1 MGCFFYCK
9 WYNLVKYILYY
20 IKALGGAS
28 VKAIFNTYRLVRKNA
43 GAIYVLIF
51 LESIISALTDPLIIY
66 ATKLSVDSIVGFV
79 SGGADV
85 KPVIFLVLLFAW
97 KELSKFFRNIL
108 DIKLEQRL
116 ELNLNK
122 SLMNKLSLIAVDE
135 IEKPEFQDKLNQ
147 IKDRPHLALIELFNS
162 SILILSTVIKVVGIA
177 FVFFNISG
185 ILGISYLIA
194 AIFDILFTFL
204 AVNKM
209 NKMFENTSRNEREME
224 NVIDILK
231 NKDALYEIKVFKMKN
246 LFLNRFEKY
255 SSAVFKERLDTTL
268 KSQNY
273 LLLSSVVNIVWMG
286 LVILFIVSKLL
297 AKVIGAGDLTAI
309 VTSASSTLDM
319 AEDFVY
325 EASTVSNNGYI
336 ANTLFYILSSDER
349 KVEKSSKYGDE
360 IEFSHV
366 SFKYPVT
373 QKTVLHDLSFKIN
386 KDKVTAIVGE
396 NGAGK
401 STIIKLVAGLYE
413 PTEGSVRISNMNP
426 YSMSNE
432 DISNELSIVFQDF
445 KNYELSLRDNILF
458 GKVGDISED
467 LGLLELD
474 KYSEDTNIGKLE
486 EDGVYLSGGE
496 NQKLALARAIQ
507 KKSDFLIFDEPT
519 ASMDPMVEAKMYDNI
534 LKVLKSRGAII
545 ITHRLVLSKLA
556 DDIIVLGDGRIVER
570 GSHDELMNRGG
581 IYKQMYDEQSGWY
594 KEN

>member
-1 MGCFFYCK
+1 M
-9 WYNLVKYILYY
+9 
-20 IKALGGAS
+20 
-28 VKAIFNTYRLVRKNA
+28 KAIFNTYRLVRRNA
-43 GAIYVLIF
+43 GAIYALII

-122 SLMNKLSLIAVDE
+122 SLMNKLSLISVDE
-135 IEKPEFQDKLNQ
+135 IEKSEFQDKLNQ

-177 FVFFNISG
+177 FVFFKISS
-185 ILGISYLIA
+185 ILGISYLVA
-194 AIFDILFTFL
+194 AIFDILFTFM

-273 LLLSSVVNIVWMG
+273 LLLSSVVNIIWMG

-297 AKVIGAGDLTAI
+297 AKAIGAGDLTAI

-336 ANTLFYILSSDER
+336 ANTLFYILSYDER
-349 KVEKSSKYGDE
+349 KVEKSSKYGDD
-360 IEFSHV
+360 IEFSNV
-366 SFKYPVT
+366 SFKYPGT
-373 QKTVLHDLSFKIN
+373 EKTVLHDLSFRIN

-445 KNYELSLRDNILF
+445 KNYEISLRDNILF
-458 GKVGDISED
+458 GKAGDISED
-467 LGLLELD
+467 LRLLELD

-556 DDIIVLGDGRIVER
+556 DDIIVLNEGRIVER

>member
-1 MGCFFYCK
+1 M
-9 WYNLVKYILYY
+9 
-20 IKALGGAS
+20 
-28 VKAIFNTYRLVRKNA
+28 KAIFNTYRLVRKNA
-43 GAIYVLIF
+43 GAIYVLIL

-194 AIFDILFTFL
+194 AIFDILFTFM

-297 AKVIGAGDLTAI
+297 AKAIGAGDLTAI

-336 ANTLFYILSSDER
+336 ANTLFYILSYDER

-366 SFKYPVT
+366 SFKYPGT
-373 QKTVLHDLSFKIN
+373 QKTVLHDLSFRIN

-432 DISNELSIVFQDF
+432 DVSNELSIVFQDF

-467 LGLLELD
+467 LKLLELD

-556 DDIIVLGDGRIVER
+556 DDIIVLNEGRIIER
-570 GSHDELMNRGG
+570 GSHEELMKKGG

>member
-1 MGCFFYCK
+1 M
-9 WYNLVKYILYY
+9 
-20 IKALGGAS
+20 
-28 VKAIFNTYRLVRKNA
+28 KAIFNTYRLVRRNA
-43 GAIYVLIF
+43 GAIYVLIL

-108 DIKLEQRL
+108 DIKLEQKL

-135 IEKPEFQDKLNQ
+135 IEKSEFQDKLNQ

-185 ILGISYLIA
+185 ILGISYFIA

-297 AKVIGAGDLTAI
+297 AKAIGAGDLTAI
-309 VTSASSTLDM
+309 VTSASNTLDM

-336 ANTLFYILSSDER
+336 ANTLFYILSYDER

-366 SFKYPVT
+366 SFKYPGT
-373 QKTVLHDLSFKIN
+373 QKTVLHDLSFRIN

-413 PTEGSVRISNMNP
+413 PTEGTVRISNMNP

-445 KNYELSLRDNILF
+445 KNYEISLRDNILF

-467 LGLLELD
+467 LKLLELD

>member
-1 MGCFFYCK
+1 M
-9 WYNLVKYILYY
+9 
-20 IKALGGAS
+20 
-28 VKAIFNTYRLVRKNA
+28 KAIFNTYRLVRKHA
-43 GAIYVLIF
+43 GTIYVLIL

-108 DIKLEQRL
+108 EIKLEQRL

-135 IEKPEFQDKLNQ
+135 IEKSEFQDKLNQ

-194 AIFDILFTFL
+194 AIFDILFTFM

-231 NKDALYEIKVFKMKN
+231 NKDALYEIKVFKMKEF
-246 LFLNRFEKY
+246 FLRRFEKY
-255 SSAVFKERLDTTL
+255 SSAVFEERLGTTL

-297 AKVIGAGDLTAI
+297 AKAIGAGDLTAI

-336 ANTLFYILSSDER
+336 ANTLFYILSYDER
-349 KVEKSSKYGDE
+349 KVEKSSKYGDD

-366 SFKYPVT
+366 SFKYPGT
-373 QKTVLHDLSFKIN
+373 EKMVLNDLSFRIN

-413 PTEGSVRISNMNP
+413 PTEGSVKISNMNP

-445 KNYELSLRDNILF
+445 KNYEISLRDNILF
-458 GKVGDISED
+458 GKAGDISED
-467 LGLLELD
+467 LRLLELD

-556 DDIIVLGDGRIVER
+556 DDIIVLNEGRIIER
-570 GSHDELMNRGG
+570 GSHDELMNKGG

>member
-1 MGCFFYCK
+1 M
-9 WYNLVKYILYY
+9 
-20 IKALGGAS
+20 
-28 VKAIFNTYRLVRKNA
+28 KAIFNTYRLVRRNA
-43 GAIYVLIF
+43 GAIYVLIL

-135 IEKPEFQDKLNQ
+135 IEKSEFQDKLNQ

-194 AIFDILFTFL
+194 AIFDILFTFM

-231 NKDALYEIKVFKMKN
+231 NKDALYEIKVFKMKEF
-246 LFLNRFEKY
+246 FLRRFEKY

-297 AKVIGAGDLTAI
+297 AKAIGAGDLTAI

-336 ANTLFYILSSDER
+336 ANTLFYILSHDER
-349 KVEKSSKYGDE
+349 KVERSSKYGDE

-366 SFKYPVT
+366 SFKYPGT
-373 QKTVLHDLSFKIN
+373 QKMVLNDLSFKIN

-413 PTEGSVRISNMNP
+413 PTEGFVKISNMNP

-458 GKVGDISED
+458 GKAGDIAED
-467 LGLLELD
+467 LRLLELD

-556 DDIIVLGDGRIVER
+556 DDIIVLNEGRIIER
-570 GSHDELMNRGG
+570 GSHDELMNKGG

>member
-1 MGCFFYCK
+1 M
-9 WYNLVKYILYY
+9 
-20 IKALGGAS
+20 
-28 VKAIFNTYRLVRKNA
+28 KAIFNTYRLVRRNA
-43 GAIYVLIF
+43 GAIYVLII

-297 AKVIGAGDLTAI
+297 AKAIGAGDLTAI
-309 VTSASSTLDM
+309 VTSASNTLDM

-336 ANTLFYILSSDER
+336 ANTLFYILSYDER

-366 SFKYPVT
+366 SFKYPGT
-373 QKTVLHDLSFKIN
+373 QKTVLHDLSFRIN

-467 LGLLELD
+467 LKLLELD

>member
-1 MGCFFYCK
+1 M
-9 WYNLVKYILYY
+9 
-20 IKALGGAS
+20 
-28 VKAIFNTYRLVRKNA
+28 KAIFNTYRLVRRNA
-43 GAIYVLIF
+43 GAIYALII

-135 IEKPEFQDKLNQ
+135 IEKSEFQDKLNQ

-194 AIFDILFTFL
+194 AIFDILFTFM

-255 SSAVFKERLDTTL
+255 SSAVFKERLDTTF

-297 AKVIGAGDLTAI
+297 AKAIGAGDLTAI

-336 ANTLFYILSSDER
+336 ANTLFFILSYDER

-366 SFKYPVT
+366 SFKYPGT
-373 QKTVLHDLSFKIN
+373 EKTVLHDLSFKIN

-413 PTEGSVRISNMNP
+413 PTEGSVKISNMNP

-445 KNYELSLRDNILF
+445 KNYEISLRDNIVF
-458 GKVGDISED
+458 GKAGDISED
-467 LGLLELD
+467 LRLLELD

-496 NQKLALARAIQ
+496 SQKLALARAIQ

-556 DDIIVLGDGRIVER
+556 DDIIVLNEGRIIER

>member
-1 MGCFFYCK
+1 M
-9 WYNLVKYILYY
+9 
-20 IKALGGAS
+20 
-28 VKAIFNTYRLVRKNA
+28 KAIFNTYRLVRRNA
-43 GAIYVLIF
+43 GAIYALII

-122 SLMNKLSLIAVDE
+122 SLMNKLSLISVDE
-135 IEKPEFQDKLNQ
+135 IEKSEFQDKLNQ

-162 SILILSTVIKVVGIA
+162 SILILSTVIKVAGIA

-194 AIFDILFTFL
+194 AIFDILFTFM

-286 LVILFIVSKLL
+286 IVILFIVSKLI
-297 AKVIGAGDLTAI
+297 AKAIGAGDLTAI

-336 ANTLFYILSSDER
+336 ANTLFYILSYDER

-366 SFKYPVT
+366 SFKYPGT

-426 YSMSNE
+426 YLMSNE

-467 LGLLELD
+467 LKLLELY

-534 LKVLKSRGAII
+534 LNVLKSRGAII

-570 GSHDELMNRGG
+570 GSHEELMNRGG

>member
-1 MGCFFYCK
+1 M
-9 WYNLVKYILYY
+9 
-20 IKALGGAS
+20 
-28 VKAIFNTYRLVRKNA
+28 KAIFNTYRLVQRNA
-43 GAIYVLIF
+43 GAIYALII

-147 IKDRPHLALIELFNS
+147 IKDRPHLAVIELFNS

-185 ILGISYLIA
+185 ILGISYLVA
-194 AIFDILFTFL
+194 AIFDILFTFM

-297 AKVIGAGDLTAI
+297 AKAIGAGDLTAI

-336 ANTLFYILSSDER
+336 ANTLFYILSYDER
-349 KVEKSSKYGDE
+349 KVEKVSKYGDD
-360 IEFSHV
+360 IEFSNV
-366 SFKYPVT
+366 SFKYPGT
-373 QKTVLHDLSFKIN
+373 QKTILHDLSFKIN

-445 KNYELSLRDNILF
+445 KNYEISLRDNILF

-467 LGLLELD
+467 LKLLELD

>member
-1 MGCFFYCK
+1 M
-9 WYNLVKYILYY
+9 
-20 IKALGGAS
+20 
-28 VKAIFNTYRLVRKNA
+28 KAIFNTYRLVRRNA
-43 GAIYVLIF
+43 GAIYVLIL

-122 SLMNKLSLIAVDE
+122 SLMNKLSLIAVDA

-194 AIFDILFTFL
+194 AVFDILFTFL

-231 NKDALYEIKVFKMKN
+231 NKDALYEIKVFKMKQ

-297 AKVIGAGDLTAI
+297 AKAIGAGDLTAI

-336 ANTLFYILSSDER
+336 ANTLFFILSYDER

-366 SFKYPVT
+366 SFKYPGT
-373 QKTVLHDLSFKIN
+373 PNTVLHDLSFKIN

-401 STIIKLVAGLYE
+401 STIIKLAAGLYE

-445 KNYELSLRDNILF
+445 KNYEISLRDNILF
-458 GKVGDISED
+458 GKAGDIAED
-467 LGLLELD
+467 LRLLELD

-570 GSHDELMNRGG
+570 GSHDELMNKGG

>member
-1 MGCFFYCK
+1 M
-9 WYNLVKYILYY
+9 
-20 IKALGGAS
+20 
-28 VKAIFNTYRLVRKNA
+28 KAIFNTYRLVRRNA
-43 GAIYVLIF
+43 GAIYVLIL

-122 SLMNKLSLIAVDE
+122 SLMNKLSLISVDE
-135 IEKPEFQDKLNQ
+135 IEKSEFQDELNQ

-194 AIFDILFTFL
+194 AVFDILFTFM

-297 AKVIGAGDLTAI
+297 AKAIGAGDLTAI

-366 SFKYPVT
+366 SFKYPGT

-467 LGLLELD
+467 LKLLELD

>member
-1 MGCFFYCK
+1 M
-9 WYNLVKYILYY
+9 
-20 IKALGGAS
+20 
-28 VKAIFNTYRLVRKNA
+28 KAIFNTYRLVRRNA
-43 GAIYVLIF
+43 GAIYVLIL

-147 IKDRPHLALIELFNS
+147 IKDRPHFALIELFNS

-224 NVIDILK
+224 NVIYILK

-336 ANTLFYILSSDER
+336 ANTLFYILSYYER

-366 SFKYPVT
+366 SFKYPGT

-445 KNYELSLRDNILF
+445 KNYELSLSDNILF

-467 LGLLELD
+467 LKLLELD
-474 KYSEDTNIGKLE
+474 KYREDTNIGKLE

-496 NQKLALARAIQ
+496 SQKLALARAIQ

-534 LKVLKSRGAII
+534 LKVLKNRGAII

-556 DDIIVLGDGRIVER
+556 DDIIVLNEGRIIAR
-570 GSHDELMNRGG
+570 GSHEELMKKGG

>member
-1 MGCFFYCK
+1 M
-9 WYNLVKYILYY
+9 
-20 IKALGGAS
+20 
-28 VKAIFNTYRLVRKNA
+28 KAIFNTYRLVRRNA
-43 GAIYVLIF
+43 GAIYALII

-135 IEKPEFQDKLNQ
+135 IEKSEFQDKLNQ

-194 AIFDILFTFL
+194 AVFDILFTFM

-297 AKVIGAGDLTAI
+297 AKAIGAGDLTAI

-336 ANTLFYILSSDER
+336 ANTLFYILSYDER

-366 SFKYPVT
+366 SFKYPGT
-373 QKTVLHDLSFKIN
+373 QKTVLHDLSFRIN

-413 PTEGSVRISNMNP
+413 PTEGTVRISNMNP

-445 KNYELSLRDNILF
+445 KNYEISLRDNILF

-467 LGLLELD
+467 LKLLELD

>member
-1 MGCFFYCK
+1 M
-9 WYNLVKYILYY
+9 
-20 IKALGGAS
+20 
-28 VKAIFNTYRLVRKNA
+28 KAIFNTYRLVRRNA
-43 GAIYVLIF
+43 GAIYALII

-194 AIFDILFTFL
+194 AIFDILFTFM

-273 LLLSSVVNIVWMG
+273 LLLSSVVNIIWMG

-297 AKVIGAGDLTAI
+297 AKAIGAGDLTAI

-336 ANTLFYILSSDER
+336 ANTLFYILSYDER
-349 KVEKSSKYGDE
+349 KVEKSSKYGDD

-366 SFKYPVT
+366 SFKYPGT
-373 QKTVLHDLSFKIN
+373 EKMVLNDLSFRIN

-413 PTEGSVRISNMNP
+413 PTEGSVKISNMNP

-445 KNYELSLRDNILF
+445 KNYEISLRDNILF
-458 GKVGDISED
+458 GKAGDISED
-467 LGLLELD
+467 LRLLELD
-474 KYSEDTNIGKLE
+474 KYSENTNIGKLE

-496 NQKLALARAIQ
+496 SQKLALARAIQ

-556 DDIIVLGDGRIVER
+556 DDIIVLNEGRIIER

>member
-1 MGCFFYCK
+1 M
-9 WYNLVKYILYY
+9 
-20 IKALGGAS
+20 
-28 VKAIFNTYRLVRKNA
+28 KAIFNTYRLVRRNA
-43 GAIYVLIF
+43 GAIYVLIL

-194 AIFDILFTFL
+194 AIFDILFTFM

-297 AKVIGAGDLTAI
+297 AKAIGAGDLTAI

-336 ANTLFYILSSDER
+336 ANTLFYILSYDER

-366 SFKYPVT
+366 SFKYPGT

-445 KNYELSLRDNILF
+445 KNYELSLRENILF

-467 LGLLELD
+467 LRLLELD

-570 GSHDELMNRGG
+570 GSHNELMNRGG

>member
-1 MGCFFYCK
+1 M
-9 WYNLVKYILYY
+9 
-20 IKALGGAS
+20 
-28 VKAIFNTYRLVRKNA
+28 KAIFNTYRLVRKHA
-43 GAIYVLIF
+43 GTIYALIL

-135 IEKPEFQDKLNQ
+135 IEKSEFQDKLNQ

-194 AIFDILFTFL
+194 AIFDILFTFM

-231 NKDALYEIKVFKMKN
+231 NKDALYEIKVFKMKEF
-246 LFLNRFEKY
+246 FLRRFEKY
-255 SSAVFKERLDTTL
+255 SSAVFEERLGTTL

-286 LVILFIVSKLL
+286 IVILFIVSKLL
-297 AKVIGAGDLTAI
+297 AKAIGAGGLTAI

-336 ANTLFYILSSDER
+336 ANTLFYILSYDER
-349 KVEKSSKYGDE
+349 KVEKSSKYGDD

-366 SFKYPVT
+366 SFKYPGT
-373 QKTVLHDLSFKIN
+373 EKMVLNDLSFKIN

-413 PTEGSVRISNMNP
+413 PTEGFVKISNMNP
-426 YSMSNE
+426 YSMPNE

-445 KNYELSLRDNILF
+445 KNYEISLRDNILF
-458 GKVGDISED
+458 GKAGDISED
-467 LGLLELD
+467 LRLLELD

-496 NQKLALARAIQ
+496 SQKLALARAIQ

-556 DDIIVLGDGRIVER
+556 DDIIVLNEGRIVER

>member
-1 MGCFFYCK
+1 M
-9 WYNLVKYILYY
+9 
-20 IKALGGAS
+20 
-28 VKAIFNTYRLVRKNA
+28 KAIFNTYRLVRRNA
-43 GAIYVLIF
+43 GAIYALII

-122 SLMNKLSLIAVDE
+122 SLMNKLSLISVDE

-147 IKDRPHLALIELFNS
+147 IKDRPHFALIELFNS

-297 AKVIGAGDLTAI
+297 AKAIGAGDLTAI

-336 ANTLFYILSSDER
+336 ANTLFYILSYDER

-366 SFKYPVT
+366 SFKYPGT
-373 QKTVLHDLSFKIN
+373 EKTVLHDLSFRIN

-413 PTEGSVRISNMNP
+413 PTEGSVRILNMNP

-467 LGLLELD
+467 LKLLELD

-570 GSHDELMNRGG
+570 GSHNELMNRGG

>member
-1 MGCFFYCK
+1 M
-9 WYNLVKYILYY
+9 
-20 IKALGGAS
+20 
-28 VKAIFNTYRLVRKNA
+28 KAIFNTYRLVRKHA
-43 GAIYVLIF
+43 GAIYALII

-122 SLMNKLSLIAVDE
+122 SLMNKLSLISVDE
-135 IEKPEFQDKLNQ
+135 IEKSEFQDKLNQ

-185 ILGISYLIA
+185 ILGISYLVA
-194 AIFDILFTFL
+194 AIFDILFTFM

-255 SSAVFKERLDTTL
+255 STAVFKERLDTTL

-297 AKVIGAGDLTAI
+297 AKAIGAGDLTAI

-325 EASTVSNNGYI
+325 EASTISNNGYI
-336 ANTLFYILSSDER
+336 ANTLFYILSYDER

-366 SFKYPVT
+366 SFKYPGT

-467 LGLLELD
+467 LKLLELD

-556 DDIIVLGDGRIVER
+556 DDIIVLGDGRIIER
-570 GSHDELMNRGG
+570 GSHDELMNKGG

>member
-1 MGCFFYCK
+1 M
-9 WYNLVKYILYY
+9 
-20 IKALGGAS
+20 
-28 VKAIFNTYRLVRKNA
+28 KAIFNTYRLVRRNA
-43 GAIYVLIF
+43 GAIYVLIL

-194 AIFDILFTFL
+194 AVFDILFTFM

-297 AKVIGAGDLTAI
+297 AKAIGAGDLTAI

-336 ANTLFYILSSDER
+336 ANTLFYILSYDER

-366 SFKYPVT
+366 SFKYPGT

-467 LGLLELD
+467 LKLLELD

>member
-1 MGCFFYCK
+1 M
-9 WYNLVKYILYY
+9 
-20 IKALGGAS
+20 
-28 VKAIFNTYRLVRKNA
+28 KAIFNTYRLVRKHA
-43 GAIYVLIF
+43 GTIYVLIL

-194 AIFDILFTFL
+194 AIFDILFTFM

-273 LLLSSVVNIVWMG
+273 LLLSSVVNIIWMG

-297 AKVIGAGDLTAI
+297 AKAIGAGDLTAI

-336 ANTLFYILSSDER
+336 ANTLFYILSYDER
-349 KVEKSSKYGDE
+349 KVEKVSKYGDE

-366 SFKYPVT
+366 SFKYPGT
-373 QKTVLHDLSFKIN
+373 QKMVLHDLSFKIN

-413 PTEGSVRISNMNP
+413 PTEGSVKISNMNP

-445 KNYELSLRDNILF
+445 KNYEISLRDNILF
-458 GKVGDISED
+458 GKAGDISED
-467 LGLLELD
+467 LRLLELD

-496 NQKLALARAIQ
+496 SQKLALARAIQ

-556 DDIIVLGDGRIVER
+556 DDIIVLNEGRIIER

>member
-1 MGCFFYCK
+1 M
-9 WYNLVKYILYY
+9 
-20 IKALGGAS
+20 
-28 VKAIFNTYRLVRKNA
+28 KAIFNTYRLVRRHA
-43 GAIYVLIF
+43 GAIYVLIL

-135 IEKPEFQDKLNQ
+135 IEKSEFQDKLNQ

-185 ILGISYLIA
+185 ILGISYLVA
-194 AIFDILFTFL
+194 AIFDILFTFM

-273 LLLSSVVNIVWMG
+273 LLLSSVVNIAWMG
-286 LVILFIVSKLL
+286 LVILFIVSQLI
-297 AKVIGAGDLTAI
+297 AKAIGAGDLTAI

-336 ANTLFYILSSDER
+336 ANTLFYILSYDER

-366 SFKYPVT
+366 SFKYPGT

-467 LGLLELD
+467 LRLLELD

-496 NQKLALARAIQ
+496 NQKLALVRAIQ

-570 GSHDELMNRGG
+570 GSHNELMNRGG

>member
-1 MGCFFYCK
+1 M
-9 WYNLVKYILYY
+9 
-20 IKALGGAS
+20 
-28 VKAIFNTYRLVRKNA
+28 KAIFNTYRLVRKHT
-43 GAIYVLIF
+43 GTIYVLIL

-135 IEKPEFQDKLNQ
+135 IEKSEFQDKLNQ

-162 SILILSTVIKVVGIA
+162 SILILSTVIKIVGIA
-177 FVFFNISG
+177 FVFFKISS

-194 AIFDILFTFL
+194 AIFDILFTFM

-231 NKDALYEIKVFKMKN
+231 NKDALYEIKVFKMKEF
-246 LFLNRFEKY
+246 FLRRFEKY
-255 SSAVFKERLDTTL
+255 SSAVFEERLGTTL

-297 AKVIGAGDLTAI
+297 AKAIGAGDLTAI

-336 ANTLFYILSSDER
+336 ANTLFYILSYDER

-366 SFKYPVT
+366 SFKYPGT

-445 KNYELSLRDNILF
+445 KNYEISLRDNILF
-458 GKVGDISED
+458 GKAGDISED
-467 LGLLELD
+467 LRLLELD

-556 DDIIVLGDGRIVER
+556 DDIIVLNEGRIIER

>member
-1 MGCFFYCK
+1 M
-9 WYNLVKYILYY
+9 
-20 IKALGGAS
+20 
-28 VKAIFNTYRLVRKNA
+28 KAIFNTYRLVRRNA
-43 GAIYVLIF
+43 GAIYALII

-122 SLMNKLSLIAVDE
+122 SLMNKLSLISVDE
-135 IEKPEFQDKLNQ
+135 IEKSEFQDKLNQ

-194 AIFDILFTFL
+194 AIFDILFTFM

-297 AKVIGAGDLTAI
+297 AKAIGAGDLTAI

-336 ANTLFYILSSDER
+336 ANTLFYILSYDER

-366 SFKYPVT
+366 SFKYPGT

-426 YSMSNE
+426 YLMSNE

-467 LGLLELD
+467 LKLLELD

>member
-1 MGCFFYCK
+1 M
-9 WYNLVKYILYY
+9 
-20 IKALGGAS
+20 
-28 VKAIFNTYRLVRKNA
+28 KAIFNTYRLVRRNA
-43 GAIYVLIF
+43 GAIYALIL
-51 LESIISALTDPLIIY
+51 LESIINALTDPLIIY

-135 IEKPEFQDKLNQ
+135 IEKSEFQDKLNQ

-194 AIFDILFTFL
+194 AIFDILFTFM

-231 NKDALYEIKVFKMKN
+231 NKDALYEIRVFKMKN
-246 LFLNRFEKY
+246 LILNRFEKY
-255 SSAVFKERLDTTL
+255 SSEVFEERLGTTL

-297 AKVIGAGDLTAI
+297 AKAIGAGDLTAI

-336 ANTLFYILSSDER
+336 ANTLFYILSYDER
-349 KVEKSSKYGDE
+349 KVEKSSKYGDD

-366 SFKYPVT
+366 SFKYPGT
-373 QKTVLHDLSFKIN
+373 KKMVLNDLSFRIN

-426 YSMSNE
+426 YSMPNE
-432 DISNELSIVFQDF
+432 DISNELSIVFQDY
-445 KNYELSLRDNILF
+445 KNYEISLRDNILF
-458 GKVGDISED
+458 GKAGDIAED
-467 LGLLELD
+467 LRLLELD

-496 NQKLALARAIQ
+496 SQKLALARAIQ

-534 LKVLKSRGAII
+534 LKVLKNRGAII

-556 DDIIVLGDGRIVER
+556 DDIIVLNEGRIIER
-570 GSHDELMNRGG
+570 GSHDELMNKCG

>member
-1 MGCFFYCK
+1 M
-9 WYNLVKYILYY
+9 
-20 IKALGGAS
+20 
-28 VKAIFNTYRLVRKNA
+28 KAIFNTYRLVRRNA
-43 GAIYVLIF
+43 GAIYALII

-122 SLMNKLSLIAVDE
+122 SLMNKLSLISVDE
-135 IEKPEFQDKLNQ
+135 IEKSEFQDKLNQ

-194 AIFDILFTFL
+194 AIFDILFTFM

-255 SSAVFKERLDTTL
+255 SSAVFKERLGTTL

-297 AKVIGAGDLTAI
+297 AKAIGAGDLTAI

-336 ANTLFYILSSDER
+336 ANTLFFILSYDER

-360 IEFSHV
+360 IEFLHV
-366 SFKYPVT
+366 SFKYPGT
-373 QKTVLHDLSFKIN
+373 EKMVLHDLSFKIN

-413 PTEGSVRISNMNP
+413 PTEGSVKISNMNP

-445 KNYELSLRDNILF
+445 KNYEISLRDNILF
-458 GKVGDISED
+458 GKAGDISED
-467 LGLLELD
+467 LRLLELD

-556 DDIIVLGDGRIVER
+556 DDIIVLNEGRIVER

>member
-1 MGCFFYCK
+1 M
-9 WYNLVKYILYY
+9 
-20 IKALGGAS
+20 
-28 VKAIFNTYRLVRKNA
+28 KAIFNTYRLVRRNA
-43 GAIYVLIF
+43 GAIYALII

-135 IEKPEFQDKLNQ
+135 IEKSEFQDKLNQ

-194 AIFDILFTFL
+194 AIFDILFTFM

-297 AKVIGAGDLTAI
+297 AKAIGAGDLTAI

-336 ANTLFYILSSDER
+336 ANTLFYILSYDER

-366 SFKYPVT
+366 SFKYPGT
-373 QKTVLHDLSFKIN
+373 EKMVLHDLSFKIN

-445 KNYELSLRDNILF
+445 KNYEISLRDNILF
-458 GKVGDISED
+458 GKAGDISED
-467 LGLLELD
+467 LRLLELD

-556 DDIIVLGDGRIVER
+556 DDIIVLSDGRIVER

>member
-1 MGCFFYCK
+1 M
-9 WYNLVKYILYY
+9 
-20 IKALGGAS
+20 
-28 VKAIFNTYRLVRKNA
+28 KAIFNTYRLVRRNA
-43 GAIYVLIF
+43 GAIYALII

-66 ATKLSVDSIVGFV
+66 ATKLSVDSIVRFV

-194 AIFDILFTFL
+194 AVFDILFTFM

-297 AKVIGAGDLTAI
+297 SKAIGAGDLTAI

-336 ANTLFYILSSDER
+336 ANTLFYILSYDER

-366 SFKYPVT
+366 SFKYPGT

-467 LGLLELD
+467 LKLLELD

-570 GSHDELMNRGG
+570 GSHNELMNRGG

>member
-1 MGCFFYCK
+1 M
-9 WYNLVKYILYY
+9 
-20 IKALGGAS
+20 
-28 VKAIFNTYRLVRKNA
+28 KAIFNTYRLVRKHA
-43 GAIYVLIF
+43 GTIYVLIL

-177 FVFFNISG
+177 CVFFKISS
-185 ILGISYLIA
+185 ILGISYLVA
-194 AIFDILFTFL
+194 AILDILFTFM

-255 SSAVFKERLDTTL
+255 SSAVFEERLGTTL

-297 AKVIGAGDLTAI
+297 AKAIGAGDLTAI

-336 ANTLFYILSSDER
+336 ANTLFFILSYDER

-366 SFKYPVT
+366 SFKYPGT
-373 QKTVLHDLSFKIN
+373 EKMVLNDLSFKIN

-413 PTEGSVRISNMNP
+413 PTEGFVKISNMNP

-445 KNYELSLRDNILF
+445 KNYEISLRDNILF
-458 GKVGDISED
+458 GKAGDISED
-467 LGLLELD
+467 LRLLELD

-496 NQKLALARAIQ
+496 DQKLALARAIQ

-556 DDIIVLGDGRIVER
+556 DDIIVLNEGRIVER
-570 GSHDELMNRGG
+570 GSHDELMKKGG

>member
-1 MGCFFYCK
+1 M
-9 WYNLVKYILYY
+9 
-20 IKALGGAS
+20 
-28 VKAIFNTYRLVRKNA
+28 KAIFNTYRLVRRNA
-43 GAIYVLIF
+43 GAIYALII

-122 SLMNKLSLIAVDE
+122 SLMNKLSLISVDE
-135 IEKPEFQDKLNQ
+135 IEKSEFQDKLNQ

-194 AIFDILFTFL
+194 AIFDILFTFM

-255 SSAVFKERLDTTL
+255 SSAVFKERLGTTL

-273 LLLSSVVNIVWMG
+273 LILSSVVNIVWMG

-297 AKVIGAGDLTAI
+297 AKAIGAGDLTAI

-336 ANTLFYILSSDER
+336 ANTLFFILSYDER

-366 SFKYPVT
+366 SFKYPGT
-373 QKTVLHDLSFKIN
+373 EKMVLHDLSFKIN

-445 KNYELSLRDNILF
+445 KNYEISLRDNILF
-458 GKVGDISED
+458 GKAGDISED
-467 LGLLELD
+467 LRLLELD

-556 DDIIVLGDGRIVER
+556 DDIIVLNEGRIVER

>member
-1 MGCFFYCK
+1 M
-9 WYNLVKYILYY
+9 
-20 IKALGGAS
+20 
-28 VKAIFNTYRLVRKNA
+28 KAIFNTYRLVRRNA
-43 GAIYVLIF
+43 GAIYVLIL

-122 SLMNKLSLIAVDE
+122 SLMNKLSFIAVDE

-194 AIFDILFTFL
+194 AVFDILFTFL

-231 NKDALYEIKVFKMKN
+231 NKDALYEIKVFKMKQ

-297 AKVIGAGDLTAI
+297 AKAIGAGDLTAI
-309 VTSASSTLDM
+309 VTSASNTLDM

-336 ANTLFYILSSDER
+336 ANTLFYILSYDER
-349 KVEKSSKYGDE
+349 RLEKSSKYGDE

-366 SFKYPVT
+366 SFKYPGT

-445 KNYELSLRDNILF
+445 KNYEISLRDNILF
-458 GKVGDISED
+458 GKTGDIAED
-467 LGLLELD
+467 LRLLELD

-496 NQKLALARAIQ
+496 NQKIALARAIQ

-570 GSHDELMNRGG
+570 GSHDELMNKGG

>member
-1 MGCFFYCK
+1 M
-9 WYNLVKYILYY
+9 
-20 IKALGGAS
+20 
-28 VKAIFNTYRLVRKNA
+28 KAIFNTYRLVRRNA
-43 GAIYVLIF
+43 GAIYALII

-135 IEKPEFQDKLNQ
+135 IEKSEFQDKLNQ

-185 ILGISYLIA
+185 ILGISYLVA
-194 AIFDILFTFL
+194 AIFDILFTFM

-297 AKVIGAGDLTAI
+297 AKAIGAGDLTAI

-336 ANTLFYILSSDER
+336 ANTLFYIFSSDER

-366 SFKYPVT
+366 SFKYPGT
-373 QKTVLHDLSFKIN
+373 QKTVLHDLSFRIN

-467 LGLLELD
+467 LKLLELD

>member
-1 MGCFFYCK
+1 M
-9 WYNLVKYILYY
+9 
-20 IKALGGAS
+20 
-28 VKAIFNTYRLVRKNA
+28 KAIFNTYRLVRKHA
-43 GAIYVLIF
+43 GTIYVLIL

-135 IEKPEFQDKLNQ
+135 IEKSEFQDKLNQ

-177 FVFFNISG
+177 FVFFKISS

-194 AIFDILFTFL
+194 AIFDILFTFM

-255 SSAVFKERLDTTL
+255 SSAVFKERLGTTL

-297 AKVIGAGDLTAI
+297 AKAIGAGDLTAI

-336 ANTLFYILSSDER
+336 ANTLFYILSYDER

-366 SFKYPVT
+366 SFKYPGT
-373 QKTVLHDLSFKIN
+373 EKMVLNDLSFRIN

-413 PTEGSVRISNMNP
+413 PTEGFVKISNMNP

-445 KNYELSLRDNILF
+445 KNYEISLRDNILF
-458 GKVGDISED
+458 GKAGDISED
-467 LGLLELD
+467 LRLLELD

-496 NQKLALARAIQ
+496 SQKLALARAIQ

-556 DDIIVLGDGRIVER
+556 DDIIVLNEGRIIER
-570 GSHDELMNRGG
+570 GTHEELMNRGG

>member
-1 MGCFFYCK
+1 M
-9 WYNLVKYILYY
+9 
-20 IKALGGAS
+20 
-28 VKAIFNTYRLVRKNA
+28 KAIFNTYRLVRRNA
-43 GAIYVLIF
+43 GAIYALII

-135 IEKPEFQDKLNQ
+135 IEKPGFQDKLNQ
-147 IKDRPHLALIELFNS
+147 IKDRPHFALIELFNS

-231 NKDALYEIKVFKMKN
+231 NKDALYEIKVFKMKQF
-246 LFLNRFEKY
+246 FLRRFEKY
-255 SSAVFKERLDTTL
+255 SSAVFEERLSTTL

-286 LVILFIVSKLL
+286 IVILFIVSKLL
-297 AKVIGAGDLTAI
+297 AKAIGAGDLTAI

-336 ANTLFYILSSDER
+336 ANTLFYILSYDER

-366 SFKYPVT
+366 SFKYPGT

-413 PTEGSVRISNMNP
+413 PTEGSVKISNMNP

-467 LGLLELD
+467 LRLLELD
-474 KYSEDTNIGKLE
+474 KYSENINIGKLE

-507 KKSDFLIFDEPT
+507 KKADFLIFDEPT

-570 GSHDELMNRGG
+570 GSHNELMNRDG

>member
-1 MGCFFYCK
+1 M
-9 WYNLVKYILYY
+9 
-20 IKALGGAS
+20 
-28 VKAIFNTYRLVRKNA
+28 KAIFNTYRLVRRNA
-43 GAIYVLIF
+43 GAIYALII

-297 AKVIGAGDLTAI
+297 AKAIGAGDLTAI
-309 VTSASSTLDM
+309 VTSASNTLDM

-336 ANTLFYILSSDER
+336 ANTLFYILSYDER

-366 SFKYPVT
+366 SFKYPGT

-467 LGLLELD
+467 LKLLELD

>member
-1 MGCFFYCK
+1 M
-9 WYNLVKYILYY
+9 
-20 IKALGGAS
+20 
-28 VKAIFNTYRLVRKNA
+28 KAIFNTYRLVRRNA
-43 GAIYVLIF
+43 GAIYALII

-194 AIFDILFTFL
+194 AIFDILFTFM

-255 SSAVFKERLDTTL
+255 SSAVFEERLGTTL

-297 AKVIGAGDLTAI
+297 AKAIGAGDLTAI

-336 ANTLFYILSSDER
+336 ANTLFYILSYDER
-349 KVEKSSKYGDE
+349 KVEKSSKYGDD

-366 SFKYPVT
+366 SFKYPGT
-373 QKTVLHDLSFKIN
+373 EKMVLNDLSFRIN

-413 PTEGSVRISNMNP
+413 PTEGSVKISNMNP

-445 KNYELSLRDNILF
+445 KNYEISLRDNILF
-458 GKVGDISED
+458 GKAGDISED
-467 LGLLELD
+467 LRLLELD

-496 NQKLALARAIQ
+496 SQKLALARAIQ

-556 DDIIVLGDGRIVER
+556 DDIIVLNEGRIIER

>member
-1 MGCFFYCK
+1 M
-9 WYNLVKYILYY
+9 
-20 IKALGGAS
+20 
-28 VKAIFNTYRLVRKNA
+28 KAIFNTYRLVRRNA
-43 GAIYVLIF
+43 GAVYALII

-122 SLMNKLSLIAVDE
+122 SLINKLSLIAVDE

-147 IKDRPHLALIELFNS
+147 IKDRPHFALIELFNS

-194 AIFDILFTFL
+194 AIFDILFTFM

-231 NKDALYEIKVFKMKN
+231 NKDALYEIKVFKMKEF
-246 LFLNRFEKY
+246 FLRRFEKY
-255 SSAVFKERLDTTL
+255 SSAVFEERLGTTL

-297 AKVIGAGDLTAI
+297 AKAIGAGDLTAI

-336 ANTLFYILSSDER
+336 ANTLFFILGYDER

-366 SFKYPVT
+366 SFKYPGT
-373 QKTVLHDLSFKIN
+373 QKTVLHDLSFRIN

-413 PTEGSVRISNMNP
+413 PTEGTVRISNMNP

-445 KNYELSLRDNILF
+445 KNYEISLRDNILF

-467 LGLLELD
+467 LKLLELD

>member
-1 MGCFFYCK
+1 M
-9 WYNLVKYILYY
+9 
-20 IKALGGAS
+20 
-28 VKAIFNTYRLVRKNA
+28 KAIFNTYRLVRKHA
-43 GAIYVLIF
+43 GTIYVLIL

-122 SLMNKLSLIAVDE
+122 SLMNKLSLISVDE
-135 IEKPEFQDKLNQ
+135 IEKSEFQDKLNQ

-194 AIFDILFTFL
+194 AIFDILFTFM

-297 AKVIGAGDLTAI
+297 AKAIGAGDLTAI

-336 ANTLFYILSSDER
+336 ANTLFYILSHDER
-349 KVEKSSKYGDE
+349 KVERSSKYGDE

-366 SFKYPVT
+366 SFKYPGT
-373 QKTVLHDLSFKIN
+373 EKMVLNDLSFRIN

-413 PTEGSVRISNMNP
+413 PTEGFVKISNMNP

-445 KNYELSLRDNILF
+445 KNYEISLRDNILF
-458 GKVGDISED
+458 GKAGDISED
-467 LGLLELD
+467 LRLLELD

-496 NQKLALARAIQ
+496 SQKLALARAIQ

-534 LKVLKSRGAII
+534 LKVLKNRGAII

-556 DDIIVLGDGRIVER
+556 DDIIVLNEGRIIER
-570 GSHDELMNRGG
+570 GSHDELMNKGG

>member
-1 MGCFFYCK
+1 M
-9 WYNLVKYILYY
+9 
-20 IKALGGAS
+20 
-28 VKAIFNTYRLVRKNA
+28 KAIFNTYRLVRRNA
-43 GAIYVLIF
+43 GAIYVLIL

-122 SLMNKLSLIAVDE
+122 SLMNKLSLISVDE
-135 IEKPEFQDKLNQ
+135 IEKSEFQDKLNQ

-194 AIFDILFTFL
+194 AIFDILFTFM

-297 AKVIGAGDLTAI
+297 EKAIGAGDLTAI

-366 SFKYPVT
+366 SFKYPGT

-467 LGLLELD
+467 LKLLELD

-496 NQKLALARAIQ
+496 NQKLALSRAIQ

-556 DDIIVLGDGRIVER
+556 DDVIVLNDGRIIER
-570 GSHDELMNRGG
+570 GSHEELMKKGG